1 MSDELWHY
9 GTLHKSGRYPWG
21 SGKDPHQR
29 NRQFLQYVQDLQKKG
44 MSEAE
49 IAKGM
54 GLTTTEL
61 RQNKSTAKNDLKKE
75 QIFRAQKLK
84 EKGMSTSAIG
94 REMQLNESSVRAL
107 LDPSAKEK
115 NSKLEATKNI
125 LKEQVSEKTYLDVGR
140 GTENHMGI
148 SSTALATAISTLKD
162 EGYDVKYVKVKQLG
176 TGKDTTLKVLVPP
189 GADVKDLYQHPEKIK
204 DYSGAYSED
213 NGRSFIKVEPPVSVD
228 SKRIMVRFG
237 DEGGAE
243 KDGVIELNRNAPDLS
258 LGKSRYAQVRV
269 LVDNSHYLKGMA
281 MYADE
286 MPKGIDIIFNT
297 NKTRA
302 ETGGDKMAAMK
313 PTDKNLK
320 NDPENPFGSITR
332 QKHYELN
339 GKRLLSPLNIVGS
352 ENPDGEST
360 SGEEGGWAKWSHNL
374 SSQMLSKQSPAL
386 AREQLKMSYDI
397 RKSEFDEIMS
407 LTNPTVKKK
416 LLESFADGADASAVN
431 LKAAGLPRTRA
442 HVILPINTLKDN
454 EVYAPNYRN
463 GEKVVLI
470 RHPHGGTF
478 EIPELTVNNRNKQ
491 ANSVMKNAIDAVGI
505 NSKVAARLSGA
516 DFDGDT
522 VLVIP
527 NNSRKVKTTSP
538 LKELEGFDPQKY
550 KIPAGSNIKKM
561 GEKGGGNKQTEM
573 GKISNLITDM
583 TIAGAPH
590 SEIARAVKHSMVV
603 IDAEKHGLDYKQSA
617 KDNGIL
623 ELKKKYQARP
633 DGTAGGA
640 ATLISRATAEV
651 RIPDRKPR
659 SVKNGGPIDPV
670 TGRKMYEPD
679 PKATYVDKNGRT
691 VTRQIKVKRLAEVPD
706 AYQLMSTNGT
716 PIEAVYA
723 NHSNQLKALANEARK
738 TAYMTPPIKYN
749 PSANKVYTPQV
760 KSLNAKLNEALRNA
774 PLERQ
779 AQLLANANVH
789 AKTQANPDMDKD
801 QVKKIKGQALTT
813 ARIRTGAKKQ
823 QIQITPDEWEA
834 IQAGAISNSK
844 LVQILNNADL
854 DRIKELATPRTKT
867 VMVPAK
873 LARAKDMLARG
884 YTQADIADALG
895 VPTSTLNDAL
905 MGG

>member
-1 MSDELWHY
+1 MSEDELWHY

-21 SGKDPHQR
+21 SGQDPHQR
-29 NRQFLQYVQDLQKKG
+29 NRQFLQYVQDLEKKG
-44 MSEAE
+44 LSQVE
-49 IAKGM
+49 IARGM

-61 RQNKSTAKNDLKKE
+61 RQNKSVAKNDLKKE
-75 QIFRAQKLK
+75 AYFQARKLQ
-84 EKGMSTSAIG
+84 EAGNSTSAIA
-94 REMQLNESSVRAL
+94 REMGRNESSIRDL
-107 LDPSAKEK
+107 LKPVTE
-115 NSKLEATKNI
+115 
-125 LKEQVSEKTYLDVGR
+125 EKTSRLETTKAVLKDQVAEKKYLDIGR

-148 SSTALATAISTLKD
+148 SSTALATAVSTLKD
-162 EGYDVKYVKVKQLG
+162 EGYEVRYVKVKQLG
-176 TGKDTTLKVLVPP
+176 TGKDTTMKVLVPP
-189 GADVKDLYQHPEKIK
+189 GTDLKDLYAHPEKIK
-204 DYSGAYSED
+204 DFTGAWSED
-213 NGRSFIKVEPPVSVD
+213 GGQSYIKVQPPVSVD
-228 SKRIMVRFG
+228 SKRIHVRYG
-237 DEGGAE
+237 DEGGAA
-243 KDGVIELNRNAPDLS
+243 KDGVIELSRNAEDLS
-258 LGKSRYAQVRV
+258 LGRSRYAQVRV
-269 LVDNSHYLKGMA
+269 MVDGTHYLKGMA
-281 MYADE
+281 MYADDL
-286 MPKGIDIIFNT
+286 PAGADIVFNT
-297 NKTRA
+297 NKTKA
-302 ETGGDKMAAMK
+302 EVGGDKMKAMK
-313 PTDKNLK
+313 AIKD
-320 NDPENPFGSITR
+320 DPENPFGSITR
-332 QKHYELN
+332 QKYYDTKD
-339 GKRLLSPLNIVGS
+339 GKRKLSPLNIVGS

-386 AREQLKMSYDI
+386 ARDQLKLTYDI
-397 RKSEFDEIMS
+397 KKSEYDEIMS

-442 HVILPINTLKDN
+442 HVILPINTLKDG
-454 EVYAPNYRN
+454 EIYAPNYRN

-491 ANSVMKNAIDAVGI
+491 ANSVMKNALDAVGI
-505 NSKVAARLSGA
+505 NANVAARLSGA

-527 NNSRKVKTTSP
+527 NNTRKVKTTSP
-538 LKELEGFDPQKY
+538 LKELANFDPQKY
-550 KIPAGSNIKKM
+550 KIPAGSNVKKM

-583 TIAGAPH
+583 TIAGASH

-633 DGTAGGA
+633 DGSAGGA
-640 ATLISRATAEV
+640 STLISRATAEV
-651 RIPDRKPR
+651 RINDRKPR

-679 PKATYVDKNGRT
+679 PKATYIDKNGKE
-691 VTRQIKVKRLAEVPD
+691 VTRQIKVKRLAETND
-706 AYQLMSTNGT
+706 AYSLVSTHNT
-716 PIEAVYA
+716 PIESVYA
-723 NHSNQLKALANEARK
+723 NHSNQLKALANDARK
-738 TAYMTPPIKYN
+738 SALMTPPLKYN
-749 PSANKVYTPQV
+749 QSANKVYTPQV
-760 KSLNAKLNEALRNA
+760 KSLTQKLNEALRNA

-779 AQLLANANVH
+779 AQLHANANVH

-801 QVKKIKGQALTT
+801 QLKKIKGQALTT
-813 ARIRTGAKKQ
+813 ARARTGAKKQ

-844 LVQILNNADL
+844 LIQILNNADL

-873 LARAKDMLARG
+873 VARAKDMLARG

-905 MGG
+905 NGG